1 MLAERWPLVTAA
13 EMRALERHTIDGLG
27 VPGALLMELAGA
39 AVAREVL
46 SLRAGRAAVLVF
58 CGAGNNGGD
67 GLVVARHLHLR
78 GVAVRVVP
86 VPPAP
91 SWRGDAA
98 ANAERARAAGVPF
111 AAALE
116 TPAPGSVIVDAIF

>member
-1 MLAERWPLVTAA
+1 MLAQRWPLVTVA
-13 EMRALERHTIDGLG
+13 EMQALERHTIEAVG

-39 AVAREVL
+39 AAAREA
-46 SLRAGRAAVLVF
+46 LRLRSSPAPVLVF

-86 VPPAP
+86 VPSAPA
-91 SWRGDAA
+91 WRGDAA

-111 AAALE
+111 AE
-116 TPAPGSVIVDAIF
+116 